1 MAVSRYL
8 PQIGERQEV
17 YVHQHLETRQAVDVY
32 VAVGYV
38 TRQAY
43 AICKT
48 AINLSS
54 QEACKHIGT
63 HNIRLGRDLAIFT
76 V

>member
-1 MAVSRYL
+1 MTSLLSAWYL

-17 YVHQHLETRQAVDVY
+17 DVHQHLETRQAVDVY

-43 AICKT
+43 AICKR
-48 AINLSS
+48 
-54 QEACKHIGT
+54 Q
-63 HNIRLGRDLAIFT
+63 
-76 V
+76 